1 MTKDEMLAEVHQKST
16 EKNYEVIQEEIKRA
30 MFMNKT
36 YIFVTK
42 PGCVDVYELYV
53 SILEPV
59 IDMLK
64 KDGFDVID
72 DPDND
77 SYYKICWGL

>member
-1 MTKDEMLAEVHQKST
+1 MTKDEMLKEVRQNCT
-16 EKNYEVIQEEIKRA
+16 EKNYEVIQDEIKRA

-42 PGCVDVYELYV
+42 PGCTDIYELYV
-53 SILEPV
+53 TILEPV

-77 SYYKICWGL
+77 DYLKISWGL